1 MVCRPVSSVMFNDG
15 KSHRITINREREL
28 SFDRERSKLDRSFE
42 NLFLGSSIVIGL
54 LVLLSVLDSSIS
66 EKKFPN
72 AKEIAQG
79 LILAAI
85 ASWFALISVIT
96 GFYQIKEMRRI
107 GVESNRRSTYLISEK
122 QRASARGVQPRRYR
136 TLELLDPGIDKIR
149 LASVWNLRRLFRS
162 DSGRSRLKR
171 SKLRIH
177 RRDTKGL
184 ATVNRTCRRR
194 TSGRLR
200 RRSGRGRRRRAAR
213 RRRR

>member
-1 MVCRPVSSVMFNDG
+1 MFNDG
-15 KSHRITINREREL
+15 KSHRIKINREREL

-96 GFYQIKEMRRI
+96 GFYQIKEC
-107 GVESNRRSTYLISEK
+107 GE
-122 QRASARGVQPRRYR
+122 
-136 TLELLDPGIDKIR
+136 
-149 LASVWNLRRLFRS
+149 
-162 DSGRSRLKR
+162 
-171 SKLRIH
+171 
-177 RRDTKGL
+177 
-184 ATVNRTCRRR
+184 
-194 TSGRLR
+194 
-200 RRSGRGRRRRAAR
+200 
-213 RRRR
+213 

>member
-149 LASVWNLRRLFRS
+149 LASVWNLRRLFP
-162 DSGRSRLKR
+162 
-171 SKLRIH
+171 
-177 RRDTKGL
+177 
-184 ATVNRTCRRR
+184 
-194 TSGRLR
+194 
-200 RRSGRGRRRRAAR
+200 
-213 RRRR
+213 